1 MIQKQQI
8 QAMGKAQL
16 KELAR
21 PISNR
26 YVASI
31 INETIAKERNVS
43 LEFAKNQKIVFQKE
57 VRQILDFLGLEYES

>member
-21 PISNR
+21 PINNR
-26 YVASI
+26 YVATI